1 MQIELTPEQDDIV
14 RHAIEAGRIAR
25 PEDAVAQAM
34 ADWVEMER
42 ERIAFIASISE
53 ADASIARGEGILI
66 DTDEELDS
74 FFDDIKD
81 GYRAEPSATP
91 VEQG

>member
-42 ERIAFIASISE
+42 ERIAFIASL
-53 ADASIARGEGILI
+53 ARGRCFDRTRRVDLI
-66 DTDEELDS
+66 DTDEELDA

-81 GYRAEPSATP
+81 GYYELTSSATP
-91 VEQG
+91 

>member
-42 ERIAFIASISE
+42 ERIAFIASLDE
-53 ADASIARGEGILI
+53 ADAEYERGGSIHVDTEDEARALFE
-66 DTDEELDS
+66 
-74 FFDDIKD
+74 DIKAS
-81 GYRAEPSATP
+81 YRAKLT
-91 VEQG
+91 VMR

>member
-42 ERIAFIASISE
+42 ERIAFIASLDE
-53 ADASIARGEGILI
+53 ADAEYERGESIHV
-66 DTDEELDS
+66 DTEDEARALFE
-74 FFDDIKD
+74 DIKAS
-81 GYRAEPSATP
+81 YRAKLT
-91 VEQG
+91 VMR